1 MRAMVEKKTLL
12 CFYPLIRSLWSCKIV
27 FADRA
32 ERSAN
37 EILREEQD
45 EEYRESLRAD
55 REKVL

>member
-1 MRAMVEKKTLL
+1 
-12 CFYPLIRSLWSCKIV
+12 V